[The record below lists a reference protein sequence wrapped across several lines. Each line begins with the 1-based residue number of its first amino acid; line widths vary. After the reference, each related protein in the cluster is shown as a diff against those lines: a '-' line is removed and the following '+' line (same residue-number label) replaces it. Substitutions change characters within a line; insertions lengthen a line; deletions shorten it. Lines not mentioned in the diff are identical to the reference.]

1 MQWDPKDETDCR
13 VAGRGD
19 EEQKLMIW
27 VGQYEF
33 QDFVQVMLAILQN
46 YVHVSYEINFILI
59 SIKVGLMYTL
69 L

>member
-27 VGQYEF
+27 VDYYDF
-33 QDFVQVMLAILQN
+33 QDFVQVMIAIKEN
-46 YVHVSYEINFILI
+46 YFHSKLELI
-59 SIKVGLMYTL
+59 I
-69 L
+69 